1 MQSAS
6 ASNRKLSYSF
16 QAEDLTIESAYNIGS
31 PANSIPAIRRRS
43 SLANNNNNSLELN
56 DAERS
61 SVQDNTLQANFTTI
75 ADETESA
82 GRLREKAN
90 LIEQTYP

>member
-43 SLANNNNNSLELN
+43 SLANNNNSLELN

>member
-1 MQSAS
+1 MAHLFFR
-6 ASNRKLSYSF
+6 AFSNEVALSIFKCPKSF
-16 QAEDLTIESAYNIGS
+16 A
-31 PANSIPAIRRRS
+31 
-43 SLANNNNNSLELN
+43 NNNNSLELN